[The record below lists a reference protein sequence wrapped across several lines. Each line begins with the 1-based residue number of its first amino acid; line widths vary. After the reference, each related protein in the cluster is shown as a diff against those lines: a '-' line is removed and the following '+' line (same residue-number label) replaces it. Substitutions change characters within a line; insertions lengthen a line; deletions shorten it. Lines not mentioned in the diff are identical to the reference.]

1 MAYVTSYTTAFNT
14 TTTPKTV
21 SVTVGNGDVIVILGE
36 TFLGTDTLGTPSGG
50 GLTYTLQQSIVAV
63 SSQNNV
69 YLWTAPSASS
79 QTFTMSI
86 SMAGTANNWGYTVLR
101 FANINSVGA
110 SNKGTGT
117 GTGPSVNVTT
127 TSADSI
133 LVMGD
138 SDFNASGTGAT
149 YRTGPGTPTETLHD
163 TSGGGGTFWA
173 AFYPDAGA
181 IGAKTVGMT
190 APTQNWATVVVELT
204 QTVAVGAAPQSLI
217 VNKALR
223 RSTLY

>member
-1 MAYVTSYTTAFNT
+1 MGYVTSYTTAFNT
-14 TTTPKTV
+14 TGTPKTA
-21 SVTVGNGDVIVILGE
+21 SVTVGSGDVLVILGE
-36 TFLGTDTLGTPSGG
+36 TFVATNTLGTPSGG

-63 SSQNNV
+63 SNQNNV
-69 YLWTAPSASS
+69 YLWTAPSSSS

-86 SMAGTANNWGYTVLR
+86 SMAGIANNWGYTVLR

-110 SNKGTGT
+110 SNKGTGI
-117 GTGPSVNVTT
+117 GTGPSVNVTI

-138 SDFNASGTGAT
+138 SDFNASGTAAT

-173 AFYPDAGA
+173 AYYPDAGA
-181 IGAKTVGMT
+181 VGSKTVGMT

-204 QTVAVGAAPQSLI
+204 QTLATPPPKVPMVPRAP
-217 VNKALR
+217 
-223 RSTLY
+223 LYRASIY